1 MNSEAT
7 AMESPVNSEDLG
19 DSAPA
24 MDFDVWVDDNFALTK
39 EGDFTSFADD
49 VEAFNP
55 HLDSTGSY
63 GFALDKGFVSEKDL
77 TTLDAVQSN
86 LDRIST
92 ASRSREEVCLPPL
105 LQGEKN
111 VSSGAT
117 GANFK
122 GAVHKKKNSSY
133 IPLSRRKKKP
143 KGMPKRPLSAYNLY
157 FQAER
162 TKILSQQEE
171 GKPRIGF
178 EGLGKIIGKQWRD
191 LSSVEK
197 KKYGKLAEK
206 DSERYRKEMDAYQ
219 EMKAK
224 RLAEED
230 RRAEEQAP
238 VLSNLSTSRVPT
250 PNFMKE
256 QGSVRTVPVREVI
269 GSSAILPHPPES
281 MVSAVAALPPGA
293 TSVSYRPIRVEQAPS
308 APLYGIAQN
317 NSFSDPRYHPAV
329 QVVPSSQH
337 LPQHPGTTASEPP
350 SYNTAVAKKGEA
362 IRSPNCPMPP
372 GMEVVLA
379 DRNGID
385 RKYSVQYTCYSM
397 TRENANKYID
407 SITMRNG
414 NSGNNAPSIPWP
426 QPPPPSTASN
436 LEYGE
441 WRRV

>member
-1 MNSEAT
+1 MNSEVT
-7 AMESPVNSEDLG
+7 AMERQRTSEDI
-19 DSAPA
+19 DESPIERSESPP
-24 MDFDVWVDDNFALTK
+24 MDFDAWVDDNFALTK
-39 EGDFTSFADD
+39 EGDDFTSFAND
-49 VEAFNP
+49 VEAIHA
-55 HLDSTGSY
+55 HLHYTGPS
-63 GFALDKGFVSEKDL
+63 GFVLDKATALDG
-77 TTLDAVQSN
+77 VQSN
-86 LDRIST
+86 LDKIS
-92 ASRSREEVCLPPL
+92 AHPQSREEVRFPPL
-105 LQGEKN
+105 LQDEQKLTG
-111 VSSGAT
+111 GAT
-117 GANFK
+117 GAKFK
-122 GAVHKKKNSSY
+122 GTVHKKKNSSY
-133 IPLSRRKKKP
+133 IRLSRRKKKP

-162 TKILSQQEE
+162 AKILSKQEE

-197 KKYGKLAEK
+197 KKYAKLAEK
-206 DSERYRKEMDAYQ
+206 DSERYRKEMDVYQ

-230 RRAEEQAP
+230 RKAGEETP
-238 VLSNLSTSRVPT
+238 VLSKLTSSRVSS

-256 QGSVRTVPVREVI
+256 QTSLRTIPVREVV

-308 APLYGIAQN
+308 APLYGIVQS
-317 NSFSDPRYHPAV
+317 NSFSDPRYPAIRTD
-329 QVVPSSQH
+329 PSSQY
-337 LPQHPGTTASEPP
+337 LPQHPITLASEPP
-350 SYNTAVAKKGEA
+350 SYDTAAPKKGEA
-362 IRSPNCPMPP
+362 TRSPNCPMPP

-407 SITMRNG
+407 SITKRAG
-414 NSGNNAPSIPWP
+414 NSRNNASSIPWP
-426 QPPPPSTASN
+426 QPPPPTTASN

-441 WRRV
+441 SWRV